1 MGQLPDAALGVVRL
15 SWSPLFPGSWWGDTG
30 SQACPLSETP
40 NAAETLLPL
49 SKLSHPLLCCK
60 ATALPSLSLFLP
72 TSPPLQCLCSAPA
85 FSQEGPA
92 SCTKLPVSSGVSVP
106 LALDMS
112 AGGHRRHM
120 KPVLLLSC
128 HSTQPLGNTDELPLL
143 SVCLQTIFSSLLPL
157 SAHGAYFL
165 FCHSS
170 IQQTVMEHLD
180 VPAWDKE
187 RSPSSMELAFC
198 DGPSNRKDISTLG
211 CPECS
216 REWAGRW
223 DGERRANIKAIF
235 WGDLDEEGTW

>member
-1 MGQLPDAALGVVRL
+1 MPLFCTSIFSRRSRILHQASHELRCLCATGPGHVCWWSQATYEASAASQLSFYST
-15 SWSPLFPGSWWGDTG
+15 SWQHWRASPLE
-30 SQACPLSETP
+30 CLSP
-40 NAAETLLPL
+40 N
-49 SKLSHPLLCCK
+49 
-60 ATALPSLSLFLP
+60 
-72 TSPPLQCLCSAPA
+72 
-85 FSQEGPA
+85 
-92 SCTKLPVSSGVSVP
+92 
-106 LALDMS
+106 
-112 AGGHRRHM
+112 
-120 KPVLLLSC
+120 
-128 HSTQPLGNTDELPLL
+128 
-143 SVCLQTIFSSLLPL
+143 IFSSLLPL